1 MNIAAINI
9 HVQGFGEHK
18 LSFLCD
24 KCPRV
29 QLLGSMLAACL
40 VKKQKQKKLP
50 NYFKGGC
57 TILYSHHQCL
67 SDLVSP
73 PPH

>member
-1 MNIAAINI
+1 MNIAAISI

-40 VKKQKQKKLP
+40 VKKKK
-50 NYFKGGC
+50 KKTC
-57 TILYSHHQCL
+57 QTILRVAVPFYILIIS
-67 SDLVSP
+67 V
-73 PPH
+73 